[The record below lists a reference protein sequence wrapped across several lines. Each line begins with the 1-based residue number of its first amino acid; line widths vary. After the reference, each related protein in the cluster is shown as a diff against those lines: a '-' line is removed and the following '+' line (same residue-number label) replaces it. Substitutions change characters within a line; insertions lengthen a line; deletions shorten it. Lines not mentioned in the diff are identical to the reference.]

1 MVLWTRS
8 REDTKVA
15 EKSTRRSRFCAHC
28 DRRRAAPGVID
39 ICREHGVSEATFYVW
54 QKKYAG
60 LGLNELRELLQ
71 PREENSKLTRREK
84 SCKASP
90 AA

>member
-1 MVLWTRS
+1 
-8 REDTKVA
+8 
-15 EKSTRRSRFCAHC
+15 
-28 DRRRAAPGVID
+28 VID